1 MVPVDVLDQIER
13 VGLEDGD
20 YLSLQLGFVASVLD
34 GLLDYSAPI
43 AVFTKLE
50 QVEFNDLKKTFFV
63 VFFSALKDLLKD
75 VIAKFIL
82 CELDALLEEGL
93 EDCLLCVGL
102 AVLDD

>member
-1 MVPVDVLDQIER
+1 
-13 VGLEDGD
+13 
-20 YLSLQLGFVASVLD
+20 
-34 GLLDYSAPI
+34 
-43 AVFTKLE
+43 
-50 QVEFNDLKKTFFV
+50 V

-75 VIAKFIL
+75 VVAKFIL